1 MIEVDINEVI
11 KMNTIKVDS
20 EAKAASA
27 GLGDPRLHP
36 EELEQMSMQ
45 AYKRSFLSWL
55 RSRLERLVPLLNNVI

>member
-11 KMNTIKVDS
+11 KMNTIKVNS
-20 EAKAASA
+20 EAAAA